1 MAVPT
6 RQGHEQMT
14 RMNTVLHGRAGWAAA
29 LAFLMCGF
37 VGANAQNEHETT
49 DDVKKIRK
57 DAAWRQRRIMYN
69 DDGNHVRPYTT
80 PEELIALRL
89 GQVADTQVDT
99 ISYCTGGGGLF
110 WGHQPQVGELVG
122 EFVTEND
129 GQHVKDICSSLRA
142 LKEQGT
148 DPLAV
153 TVDFGHT
160 NSIEVF
166 WSYRMNNIEDSFAA
180 TYYPHWKREHPE
192 YLLGKPED
200 YAKYPMTDPRK
211 WWSALN
217 FAVPAVRVL
226 VLGIFEDV
234 FARYDI
240 DGVDMDWF
248 RHPRFFP
255 ETTEERPVTPEHIAM
270 MNDFVRKVRVLSEKA
285 GAARGRPL
293 LISCR
298 VPLSV
303 ERCLAIG
310 LDVPTWLE
318 EDLVDILVFGG
329 DLGPMAMAPQ
339 LRTMVELAH
348 KHNVPALANIGVSG
362 LQPATGYYTQEAWSA
377 AATNAWHAGVDGI
390 YTFNLFPNEPK
401 EQFSRIG
408 SPDTLKGL
416 DKLYAI
422 DPIQPKD
429 FWGFDRSALVVP
441 DRLPLPLHPEHT
453 VTAKLPVGEDIAANA
468 PAGKAPH
475 ALFRLRFPA
484 IQGEELRIKLNGK
497 DLGSAAPA
505 APLGVEPA
513 PAWFEIAVQPPDLR
527 VGMNLLDVGL
537 VTKRSV
543 AEPILM
549 DRLELTVQYREK

>member
-1 MAVPT
+1 M
-6 RQGHEQMT
+6 
-14 RMNTVLHGRAGWAAA
+14 
-29 LAFLMCGF
+29 
-37 VGANAQNEHETT
+37 
-49 DDVKKIRK
+49 
-57 DAAWRQRRIMYN
+57 
-69 DDGNHVRPYTT
+69 
-80 PEELIALRL
+80 
-89 GQVADTQVDT
+89 
-99 ISYCTGGGGLF
+99 
-110 WGHQPQVGELVG
+110 
-122 EFVTEND
+122 
-129 GQHVKDICSSLRA
+129 
-142 LKEQGT
+142 
-148 DPLAV
+148 
-153 TVDFGHT
+153 
-160 NSIEVF
+160 EVF

-180 TYYPHWKREHPE
+180 WSHPRWKREHPE

-200 YAKYPMTDPRK
+200 YPKYPMTDPRK

-217 FAVPAVRVL
+217 FAVPEVRGHVL
-226 VLGIFEDV
+226 RIFEDV
-234 FARYDI
+234 LARYDI

-255 ETTEERPVTPEHIAM
+255 ETTEERAVTPEHIAM
-270 MNDFVRKVRVLSEKA
+270 MNDFVREVRALSDKT

-310 LDVPTWLE
+310 LDVPTWLG

-348 KHNVPALANIGVSG
+348 KYQVPALANIGVSG
-362 LQPATGYYTQEAWSA
+362 LQPATGYYTEEAWWA

-390 YTFNLFPNEPK
+390 YTFNLFPKEPK

-408 SPDTLKGL
+408 SSDTLKGL

-441 DRLPLPLHPEHT
+441 DRLPLPMHPEHA
-453 VTAKLPVGEDIAANA
+453 VTARLPVGEDIAVNA
-468 PAGKAPH
+468 PAGTSPH
-475 ALFRLRFPA
+475 ARLRLRLPA
-484 IQGEELRIKLNGK
+484 VQGEELYIALNGK
-497 DLGSAAPA
+497 DLGLARSA
-505 APLGVEPA
+505 APLGDKPV
-513 PAWFEIAVQPPDLR
+513 PAWFELAVQPPDLR
-527 VGMNLLDVGL
+527 VGMNLVDVSL
-537 VTKRSV
+537 VTNRSA

-549 DRLELTVQYREK
+549 DRLELAVQYREK